1 MNVNKKPQIKIC
13 GLTDVQQALQCAEMG
28 ADAIGCVFFHRSPRN
43 LTEDQAKAICSAL
56 PSHIATIGV
65 FVDEPFSFIMEKAK
79 YCGLKG
85 VQLHGQESSELVNR
99 LKAEGLIVIK
109 GLFVSRKP
117 GLDQAAEYNPTAFL
131 VECGKGILPGGNAKT
146 WNWAEARELGEKYP
160 LILAGGLSA
169 DNIVQAVADS
179 QPDAVDLSSALESS
193 PGHKDMEKVRIFM
206 QNISRCSISRETRRI
221 FT

>member
-1 MNVNKKPQIKIC
+1 MNQKHKPQVKIC
-13 GLTDVQQALQCAEMG
+13 GLTDVHQAVQCAEMG

-43 LTEDQAKAICSAL
+43 LSAEQAKEICSAL

-65 FVDEPFSFIMEKAK
+65 FVDEPFSFVMEKVK

-85 VQLHGQESSELVNR
+85 VQLHGQESPEMVER
-99 LKAEGLIVIK
+99 LKSEGLIVIK

-117 GLDQAAEYNPTAFL
+117 GLDQASQYNPTAFL

-146 WNWAEARELGEKYP
+146 WNWSQAREFGETYP
-160 LILAGGLSA
+160 LVLAGGLSA
-169 DNIVQAVADS
+169 DNIIQAVADS

-193 PGHKDMEKVRIFM
+193 PGQKDLEKVRIFM
-206 QNISRCSISRETRRI
+206 QNFSQCTVHRETRRI